1 MDIIGAGVG
10 PMDIIGAGAGPMDI
24 IGAGAIAIGAGLCDT
39 ITGAAADAGV
49 ASITLGLGLGA
60 ARPTPIIAKFESSIS
75 RGHGFNVV

>member
-1 MDIIGAGVG
+1 MVIIMGAGLADT
-10 PMDIIGAGAGPMDI
+10 MGAGLVVI
-24 IGAGAIAIGAGLCDT
+24 IMGAGAITTGAGLCDT

-75 RGHGFNVV
+75 RGHGFNLV